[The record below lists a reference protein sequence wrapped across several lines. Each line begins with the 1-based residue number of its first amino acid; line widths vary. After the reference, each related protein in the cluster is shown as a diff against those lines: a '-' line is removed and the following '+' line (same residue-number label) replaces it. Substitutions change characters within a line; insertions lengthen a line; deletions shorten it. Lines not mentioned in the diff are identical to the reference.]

1 MLPADVV
8 ARLSSSPALAAAAQH
23 WGLPRKARSGHIEI
37 IMYVCFN
44 VIFPSHR
51 EASE

>member
-23 WGLPRKARSGHIEI
+23 WGLPKASLGISREYEIKLIII
-37 IMYVCFN
+37 IM
-44 VIFPSHR
+44 SQ
-51 EASE
+51 